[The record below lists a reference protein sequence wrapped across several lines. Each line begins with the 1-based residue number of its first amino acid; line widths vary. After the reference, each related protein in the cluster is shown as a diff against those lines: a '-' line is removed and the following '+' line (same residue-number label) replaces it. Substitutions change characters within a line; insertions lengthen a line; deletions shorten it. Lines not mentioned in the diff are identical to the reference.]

1 MSTTY
6 LRNGLLLALS
16 IAGATI
22 ATEAFAADA
31 PSGKALYTER
41 CGMCH
46 QTIGMAVGILSRRP
60 GDASKGLLEQRE
72 DLSAAFV
79 NAAVRAGINNMPR
92 ISRGEVS
99 DPELAQIAG
108 RIRPAH
114 PGATVLSAGMSG
126 DVEQS
131 INYGATQVRLGSAVL
146 GNR

>member
-1 MSTTY
+1 MNQRISMHYLLVQVLLVAASLEST
-6 LRNGLLLALS
+6 
-16 IAGATI
+16 GAR
-22 ATEAFAADA
+22 AADE
-31 PSGKALYTER
+31 PGKALYNSR

-79 NAAVRAGINNMPR
+79 SAAVRAGINNMPR

-108 RIRPAH
+108 YLAKGRP
-114 PGATVLSAGMSG
+114 
-126 DVEQS
+126 
-131 INYGATQVRLGSAVL
+131 
-146 GNR
+146 